1 LTTYPEA
8 FAEHLAGEATT
19 VCQCWKLT
27 RKDGVVSA
35 FTDHDLPLTVD
46 GVACKPGLGFVASEA
61 RSSLGLGVDTVD
73 VEGALSS
80 ADLSEDDIEA
90 GLFDGA
96 TVETYLVN
104 WAEPAQFARIRKAVI
119 GKITMSDGRFV
130 AELQSMAQSLD
141 QPNGRTVRRVCD
153 AELGDA
159 RCRFDLGQAGFTAS
173 GAVASVETAD
183 TIIVTGL
190 GGFAPGWFANGIITW
205 TSGGAAGRTARIVDH
220 VVRSGE
226 VALVLWDAGTSG
238 PGPMPGDAFTVV
250 AGCDKRFETCK
261 AKFANQLNFRGFP
274 HLPGNDAAYGYVTDG
289 GSFDG
294 GPLVP

>member
-1 LTTYPEA
+1 LTIYPDA
-8 FAEHLAGEATT
+8 FAAHLAGEATT

-27 RKDGVVSA
+27 RKNGVVSG

-46 GVACKPGLGFVASEA
+46 GFACRPGSGFAASEA
-61 RSSLGLGVDTVD
+61 RSSLGLAVDTVD

-80 ADLSEDDIEA
+80 ADLAEQDIEA
-90 GLFDGA
+90 GLFDDA

-104 WAEPAQFARIRKAVI
+104 WTEPAQFARIRKAVI

-130 AELQSMAQSLD
+130 AELESMAQSLD
-141 QPNGRTVRRVCD
+141 KPNGRTVRRACD

-159 RCRFDLGQAGFTAS
+159 RCGFDLSQAGFTAS
-173 GAVASVETAD
+173 GAIVSIETAD
-183 TIIVTGL
+183 TIVVAGL
-190 GGFAPGWFANGIITW
+190 DGFAAGWFTNGLITW
-205 TSGGAAGRTARIVDH
+205 TSGAAVGQKVRIIDH
-220 VVRSGE
+220 LVRAGE
-226 VALVLWDAGTSG
+226 VVFVLWDEQAV
-238 PGPMPGDAFTVV
+238 GPMPGAAFTVV
-250 AGCDKRFETCK
+250 AGCDKHFQTCK

-289 GSFDG
+289 GKFDG

>member
-1 LTTYPEA
+1 MTTYPEA
-8 FAEHLAGEATT
+8 LAAHLAGEVTT

-27 RKDGVVSA
+27 REDGVA
-35 FTDHDLPLTVD
+35 RGFTDHDRPLVVD
-46 GVACKPGLGFVASEA
+46 GIDCEPGSGFAASEA

-80 ADLSEDDIEA
+80 ADLAEADIEA

-104 WAEPAQFARIRKAVI
+104 WADPSQFARIRKAVI
-119 GKITMSDGRFV
+119 GKITRSDGRFT
-130 AELQSMAQSLD
+130 AELESMAQALD
-141 QPNGRTVRRVCD
+141 RPNGRTVRRHCD

-159 RCRFDLGQAGFTAS
+159 RCGFDLGLAGYSSAGTVTS
-173 GAVASVETAD
+173 METAD
-183 TIIVTGL
+183 TIVVAGL
-190 GGFAPGWFANGIITW
+190 DAFAAGWFANGLLTW
-205 TSGGAAGRTARIVDH
+205 TSGSGRGRKVRIIDH
-220 VVRSGE
+220 LVHPGE
-226 VALVLWDAGTSG
+226 IRFVLWRDG
-238 PGPMPGDAFTVV
+238 PGVPAAGDAFTVV

-261 AKFANQLNFRGFP
+261 AKFANELNFRGFP

-289 GSFDG
+289 GNFDG